1 MNYIGSK
8 FSLLKFLENSI
19 NNTLAKNNETK
30 RPNEMVFADIFAGTG
45 CVGGHFKGLGYSIIA
60 NDIQYYSYV
69 ITKHM
74 IENNGNLNKNK
85 MTTLI
90 NELNSLEGIEGFIY
104 NNYSYEGT
112 EGQEFRRM
120 YFTADN
126 ARKCDAI
133 RQTIEDWLIHN
144 IISQNEYYFLLGS
157 LINSIDKYA
166 NTASVYGAYLKQFKK
181 SALKP
186 MKLEPLPLTIGHVDC
201 MVYNEDVNS
210 LISKIS
216 GDILYLDPPYNERQ
230 YCSNYHL
237 LETIAKN
244 DNPTIKGKTGLRD
257 YKAQKS
263 DFCVKSKVYDAFEN
277 IIKNANFK
285 YIFLSYNNEGL
296 MSLDKI
302 KEILSKYGEY
312 SLYTQEYRR
321 FKADNSRE
329 NKANSTIEYLH
340 CLVKNKKE

>member
-8 FSLLKFLENSI
+8 FSLLKFLEESI
-19 NNTLAKNNETK
+19 NKTLNENNETK
-30 RPNEMVFADIFAGTG
+30 QPNEMVFADIFAGTG

-74 IENNGNLNKNK
+74 IENNGNLDKDR
-85 MTTLI
+85 MTAFI

-104 NNYSYEGT
+104 NNYSFEGT

-126 ARKCDAI
+126 AKKCDAI
-133 RQTIEDWLIHN
+133 RQAIEEWLTNNRIN
-144 IISQNEYYFLLGS
+144 QNEYYFLLGS
-157 LINSIDKYA
+157 LINSIDKCA

-186 MKLEPLPLTIGHVDC
+186 MVLEPLPYTIGHVDC

-230 YCSNYHL
+230 YCSNYHM

-244 DNPTIKGKTGLRD
+244 DNPIINGKTGLRD
-257 YKAQKS
+257 YKSQKS
-263 DFCVKSKVYDAFEN
+263 DFCVKAKVCDAFEN

-296 MSLDKI
+296 MSFEKI
-302 KEILSKYGEY
+302 KEIMSKYGDY
-312 SLYTQEYRR
+312 SIYTQEYRR
-321 FKADNSRE
+321 FKADSNRE
-329 NKANSTIEYLH
+329 NKADSTIEYLH
-340 CLVKNKKE
+340 CLVRKEK

>member
-8 FSLLKFLENSI
+8 LSLLKFLESSI
-19 NNTLAKNNETK
+19 NETLSTNNETK
-30 RPNEMVFADIFAGTG
+30 QPNEMIFADIFAGTA

-74 IENNGNLNKNK
+74 IENNGNLDKER
-85 MTTLI
+85 MTILI
-90 NELNSLEGIEGFIY
+90 NELNLLEGIEGFIY

-126 ARKCDAI
+126 AKKCDAI
-133 RQTIEDWLIHN
+133 RYTIENWLTSNRIN
-144 IISQNEYYFLLGS
+144 QNEYYFLLGS
-157 LINSIDKYA
+157 LINSIDKCA
-166 NTASVYGAYLKQFKK
+166 NTTSVYGAFLKQFKK

-186 MKLEPLPLTIGHVDC
+186 MVLEPLPYTIGHVDC
-201 MVYNEDVNS
+201 MVYNENVNS

-230 YCSNYHL
+230 YCSNYHI

-244 DNPTIKGKTGLRD
+244 DNPIINGKTGLRD
-257 YKAQKS
+257 YQSQKS
-263 DFCVKSKVYDAFEN
+263 DFCIKSKVCEAFEN

-296 MSLDKI
+296 MPFEKI
-302 KEILSKYGEY
+302 KEIMSKYGKY
-312 SLYTQEYRR
+312 SLYSKEYKR
-321 FKADNSRE
+321 FKADNNRN

-340 CLVKNKKE
+340 CLVKNV